1 MAVCESLLQ
10 IYIEWFVLPNF
21 GSKKTISAPQS
32 CFSAICNFH
41 NLSKSGGESSL
52 PLSLFPFDSS
62 IVFIVPPFNFLFIFV
77 VSSQDRDGGFQGY

>member
-1 MAVCESLLQ
+1 MDVCESLLQ

-21 GSKKTISAPQS
+21 GSKKTTSAPQS

-41 NLSKSGGESSL
+41 NLPKSGGESFL
-52 PLSLFPFDSS
+52 PLLSFPFDSS
-62 IVFIVPPFNFLFIFV
+62 IVFIVPPFDFPFVFV